1 MRNVLLTGC
10 MGFVGSHIALHLQS
24 KGFNVIGIDD
34 MSGGDYANITNKDG
48 KSPLGSVYV
57 RDCNDRKDML
67 DIMQYHSVDTLVH
80 FAANARESASQFQP
94 SIVTNRNLGAYAA
107 TLSAAIEAGVEN
119 VIVASSIAIYGHQTP
134 PFTEEMPPMPQDV
147 YAINK
152 TAMEQMTRVMATVHG
167 FNYVILR
174 PYNIFGV
181 KQRLSDRYRNVIG
194 IWMNKIMR
202 DEPIQI
208 FGDGKQ
214 RRAFTC
220 IDDIVVPISSIIANC
235 QRFNGQVYNIG
246 GFEDISL
253 NDLAGRV
260 CMNMGAPNQKIIHV
274 EDRPQEVKYAY
285 SSPEKAVR
293 DLHFRI
299 EKGIDKGLYEMSQ
312 WALSKG
318 PQEWVNNDPMEINSE
333 KMPSVWR

>member
-1 MRNVLLTGC
+1 MRNYDTTTQKPYPRISGVHISYPTTGMPLLTYTERDAI
-10 MGFVGSHIALHLQS
+10 VDA
-24 KGFNVIGIDD
+24 
-34 MSGGDYANITNKDG
+34 DG
-48 KSPLGSVYV
+48 
-57 RDCNDRKDML
+57 
-67 DIMQYHSVDTLVH
+67 QVH
-80 FAANARESASQFQP
+80 FIDGGERQCAVE
-94 SIVTNRNLGAYAA
+94 ID
-107 TLSAAIEAGVEN
+107 LS
-119 VIVASSIAIYGHQTP
+119 
-134 PFTEEMPPMPQDV
+134 
-147 YAINK
+147 K
-152 TAMEQMTRVMATVHG
+152 
-167 FNYVILR
+167 
-174 PYNIFGV
+174 
-181 KQRLSDRYRNVIG
+181 
-194 IWMNKIMR
+194 R

-214 RRAFTC
+214 RRAFAC